1 MASFTG
7 KVVGGSLN
15 LRASCSTGS
24 SALASIPNNT
34 TLTVNTVS
42 GQNDWFQTSFNGT
55 SGYVVAQ
62 YIAVTSGTGTC
73 TVTTASDPLNIRKT
87 PSTSATVIYTAAKGA
102 TLSLLDN
109 SSVAGWFRVS
119 SASGTGWGSS
129 DYLTADGG
137 SGGDYN
143 YPIQAIVDT
152 DKHGVGGTLNMR
164 AYASS
169 NAEVVTTIPDEATIY
184 VQTLS
189 GEWLPAKYNGI
200 TGFVMAKFV
209 RGSDEYG
216 GSSSSTYLGQGT
228 VIGGGPLYCRKQ
240 PVSGYDYW
248 GQFQEGTL
256 IPIYSC
262 ATSGWYE
269 TRWPADGSN
278 IGYVMSQYVD
288 LNGGS
293 SGSDSWYSSNSYL
306 STSQMT
312 VNAQYILNYLRNRG
326 WTKNAVCGM
335 LGNMQVESTI
345 NPGIWEGLS
354 SGNMSKGYGLV
365 QWTPATKYTNW
376 ADSLGYTWGDM
387 NAQLQRIIY
396 EVTATGNDK
405 QWYSTDDYPMSFAQ
419 FIVSTDTPYN
429 LACAFVCNYERP
441 RNPNKSLRGDNATDW
456 YNTLT

>member
-73 TVTTASDPLNIRKT
+73 TMTTASDPLNIRKT
-87 PSTSATVIYTAAKGA
+87 PSTSATVIYRAAKGA

-169 NAEVVTTIPDEATIY
+169 TAEVLTTIPDEATIY

-216 GSSSSTYLGQGT
+216 GSGGSTTTSYTFTADDAVTYALNHSDNSGSHVACSMRNTIFTGIDGEDDCADFVHQCLCAGGVPMFNGWFFRLSGIPSSWSNSKWNLTYSGLQKLTGKGWVYQVAYNTIQPGDIIYT
-228 VIGGGPLYCRKQ
+228 YVADADPTPLTHVTIAVSYNVWEGNQYGCR
-240 PVSGYDYW
+240 VCGYTTN
-248 GQFQEGTL
+248 QHNAFKEL
-256 IPIYSC
+256 
-262 ATSGWYE
+262 TSSNCECYRVYTSLPG
-269 TRWPADGSN
+269 DGSEKQVVLPLSGSG
-278 IGYVMSQYVD
+278 GYV
-288 LNGGS
+288 
-293 SGSDSWYSSNSYL
+293 
-306 STSQMT
+306 
-312 VNAQYILNYLRNRG
+312 
-326 WTKNAVCGM
+326 
-335 LGNMQVESTI
+335 
-345 NPGIWEGLS
+345 
-354 SGNMSKGYGLV
+354 
-365 QWTPATKYTNW
+365 
-376 ADSLGYTWGDM
+376 
-387 NAQLQRIIY
+387 
-396 EVTATGNDK
+396 
-405 QWYSTDDYPMSFAQ
+405 
-419 FIVSTDTPYN
+419 VS
-429 LACAFVCNYERP
+429 
-441 RNPNKSLRGDNATDW
+441 
-456 YNTLT
+456 

>member
-169 NAEVVTTIPDEATIY
+169 TAEVLTTIPDEATIY

-216 GSSSSTYLGQGT
+216 GS
-228 VIGGGPLYCRKQ
+228 
-240 PVSGYDYW
+240 
-248 GQFQEGTL
+248 
-256 IPIYSC
+256 
-262 ATSGWYE
+262 
-269 TRWPADGSN
+269 
-278 IGYVMSQYVD
+278 
-288 LNGGS
+288 GGS
-293 SGSDSWYSSNSYL
+293 TTTSYTFTADDAVTYALNHSDNSGSHVACSMRNTIFTGIDGEDDCADFVHQCLCAGGVPMFNGWFFRLSGIPSSWSNSKWNLTYSGL
-306 STSQMT
+306 QKLTGK
-312 VNAQYILNYLRNRG
+312 G
-326 WTKNAVCGM
+326 WV
-335 LGNMQVESTI
+335 
-345 NPGIWEGLS
+345 
-354 SGNMSKGYGLV
+354 
-365 QWTPATKYTNW
+365 
-376 ADSLGYTWGDM
+376 D
-387 NAQLQRIIY
+387 R
-396 EVTATGNDK
+396 
-405 QWYSTDDYPMSFAQ
+405 
-419 FIVSTDTPYN
+419 
-429 LACAFVCNYERP
+429 
-441 RNPNKSLRGDNATDW
+441 KSVV
-456 YNTLT
+456 

>member
-73 TVTTASDPLNIRKT
+73 TVTTASGSLNIRKT
-87 PSTSATVIYTAAKGA
+87 PSTGATVIYTAAKGA
-102 TLSLLDN
+102 TLSLLDA
-109 SSVAGWFRVS
+109 SSVTGWFRVS

-137 SGGDYN
+137 SGGGYT
-143 YPIQAIVDT
+143 YPIQATVDT

-164 AYASS
+164 ASASS
-169 NAEVVTTIPDEATIY
+169 TASVVTTIPDEATIY

-216 GSSSSTYLGQGT
+216 GSGGSITTSYTFTADDAVTYALNHSNNS
-228 VIGGGPLYCRKQ
+228 GGACSLRNTIFTG
-240 PVSGYDYW
+240 
-248 GQFQEGTL
+248 
-256 IPIYSC
+256 I
-262 ATSGWYE
+262 
-269 TRWPADGSN
+269 DGSN
-278 IGYVMSQYVD
+278 DCADFVHQCLCAGGVPMFNGWFFRLSGIPSSWSDSKWNVTYSGLQKLIGKGWVYQVAYNAIQPGDIIYTYDADATPTPYTHVTIAVSTNVWEGNQYGCRVCGYTVNQHDAFKALTSSNCRCYRVYTSLPGDGSEKQVVLPLSGRGGYV
-288 LNGGS
+288 
-293 SGSDSWYSSNSYL
+293 
-306 STSQMT
+306 
-312 VNAQYILNYLRNRG
+312 
-326 WTKNAVCGM
+326 
-335 LGNMQVESTI
+335 
-345 NPGIWEGLS
+345 
-354 SGNMSKGYGLV
+354 
-365 QWTPATKYTNW
+365 
-376 ADSLGYTWGDM
+376 
-387 NAQLQRIIY
+387 
-396 EVTATGNDK
+396 
-405 QWYSTDDYPMSFAQ
+405 
-419 FIVSTDTPYN
+419 VS
-429 LACAFVCNYERP
+429 
-441 RNPNKSLRGDNATDW
+441 
-456 YNTLT
+456 